1 LTIIIC
7 ISLEDNSLRCSEL
20 KILLSQENTLL
31 KILLSQ
37 ENTFPGVKFKLDND
51 TRFSSHTVR
60 KSKYLETC

>member
-1 LTIIIC
+1 
-7 ISLEDNSLRCSEL
+7 LRCGEL